1 MVLNTAK
8 LSGDKDAFAKMN
20 NGGAFMYVSE
30 DIFENIESPTIFEVD
45 SSGHTTSL

>member
-1 MVLNTAK
+1 MVLNTKK
-8 LSGDKDAFAKMN
+8 LSGNKDTFAKMN

-30 DIFENIESPTIFEVD
+30 DIFESVESPTIFEVD